1 MDYNFR
7 KCKETDLD
15 FILKLKEKC
24 FRWYIEKIYGWDEDK
39 QLEFTKKEMCEN
51 LSDMKIIQVEGQDVG
66 LFTFIQEENGDCLIG
81 MFAIL
86 PEYQNH
92 GLGTKI
98 LKDTI
103 SEHPNKRFYL
113 KTYQENPAR
122 FLYERVGF
130 HKYDET
136 DTHWLME
143 R

>member
-1 MDYNFR
+1 MEYNFR
-7 KCKETDLD
+7 NCNKTDFN
-15 FILKLKEKC
+15 FIMELKRKC
-24 FRWYIEKIYGWDEDK
+24 FRWYIEKIYGWEENK
-39 QLEFTKKEMCEN
+39 QIELTKQEMDDN
-51 LSDMKIIQVEGQDVG
+51 LADMKIIQVEGQDVG

-86 PEYQNH
+86 PKYQKH

-98 LKDTI
+98 LKDII
-103 SEHPNKRFYL
+103 SEHPNTRLHL
-113 KTYQENPAR
+113 KTYKENPAR
-122 FLYERVGF
+122 FLYERMGF

>member
-1 MDYNFR
+1 
-7 KCKETDLD
+7 
-15 FILKLKEKC
+15 
-24 FRWYIEKIYGWDEDK
+24 
-39 QLEFTKKEMCEN
+39 MCDN
-51 LSDMKIIQVEGQDVG
+51 LSDMNIIQVEGQDVG
-66 LFTFIQEENGDCLIG
+66 VFTFVQEENGDYFIR

-98 LKDTI
+98 LEDTI
-103 SEHPNKRFYL
+103 SIHPNTRL
-113 KTYQENPAR
+113 HLRTYKENPAR

-136 DTHWLME
+136 NTHWLME

>member
-1 MDYNFR
+1 MEYTFR
-7 KCKETDLD
+7 KCVKTDLD
-15 FILKLKEKC
+15 FIIELKRKC
-24 FRWYIEKIYGWDEDK
+24 FRWYIEKIYGWDENK
-39 QLEFTKKEMCEN
+39 QLELTKQEMCDN
-51 LSDMKIIQVEGQDVG
+51 LSDMKIIQVKGQDVG
-66 LFTFIQEENGDCLIG
+66 LFTFIKEENGDYLIG

-86 PEYQNH
+86 PEWQNH

-98 LKDTI
+98 LKDI
-103 SEHPNKRFYL
+103 ILEHPNTRFHL

-122 FLYERVGF
+122 FLYERMGF